1 VPTIADFKQ
10 RYPQFAD
17 MAPED
22 LAREL
27 HTRFYSDLPY
37 EDFMQEV
44 LPERGA
50 ERSVDLLGVSEGLDL
65 TAGTGVSAK
74 ANFYINQA
82 SDLANEIFGTDIPA
96 MSQSAE
102 ELIPALDALSTI
114 ATTEMMKTISGKE
127 NLQLQLRLQKLQVP
141 SKSFIYNDRR
151 SLNQFK
157 TASRTMDFAGKLLL
171 EKLESGDLDRKQIIQ
186 TKRDLSSARALQ
198 REYDKLAG
206 AYERKMGIEVEEAD
220 EDLDRFFTF

>member
-1 VPTIADFKQ
+1 
-10 RYPQFAD
+10 
-17 MAPED
+17 
-22 LAREL
+22 
-27 HTRFYSDLPY
+27 
-37 EDFMQEV
+37 V
-44 LPERGA
+44 LPARG
-50 ERSVDLLGVSEGLDL
+50 EESQVDLLGVSEGLDL

-82 SDLANEIFGTDIPA
+82 SDLANEVFGTDIPS

-171 EKLESGDLDRKQIIQ
+171 EKLESGELDRKQIIK

-198 REYDKLAG
+198 REYDKLTN
-206 AYERKMGIEVEEAD
+206 AYERKMGIGMDEQD

>member
-1 VPTIADFKQ
+1 MPTIADFKQ
-10 RYPQFAD
+10 RYPQFED
-17 MAPED
+17 MAPET

-27 HTRFYSDLPY
+27 HTRFYSERPY

-44 LPERGA
+44 LPARG
-50 ERSVDLLGVSEGLDL
+50 EESQVDLLGVSEGLDL

-82 SDLANEIFGTDIPA
+82 SDLANEVFGTDIPA

-171 EKLESGDLDRKQIIQ
+171 EKLESGDLDRKQIIK
-186 TKRDLSSARALQ
+186 TKRDLSSARSLQ
-198 REYDKLAG
+198 REYDKLTN
-206 AYERKMGIEVEEAD
+206 AYERKMGIGMEEED

>member
-1 VPTIADFKQ
+1 MPTIADFKQ

-17 MAPED
+17 MASED

-37 EDFMQEV
+37 EDFIQKV
-44 LPERGA
+44 LPDRGEER
-50 ERSVDLLGVSEGLDL
+50 EVSLLGVSEGLDL

-186 TKRDLSSARALQ
+186 TKRDLSSARSLQ

-206 AYERKMGIEVEEAD
+206 AYERKMGIAVEDED

>member
-1 VPTIADFKQ
+1 
-10 RYPQFAD
+10 
-17 MAPED
+17 MASED

-27 HTRFYSDLPY
+27 HTRFYSDRPY

-44 LPERGA
+44 LPDRG
-50 ERSVDLLGVSEGLDL
+50 EESQVNLLGVSEGLDL

-82 SDLANEIFGTDIPA
+82 SDLANEVFGTDIPS

-171 EKLESGDLDRKQIIQ
+171 EKLESGELDRKQIIK

-198 REYDKLAG
+198 REYDKLTN
-206 AYERKMGIEVEEAD
+206 AYERKMGIGMEEED

>member
-1 VPTIADFKQ
+1 MPTIADFKQ

-17 MAPED
+17 MAPEN

-44 LPERGA
+44 LPARG
-50 ERSVDLLGVSEGLDL
+50 EESQVDLLGVSEGLDL

-82 SDLANEIFGTDIPA
+82 SDLANEVFGTDIPS

-114 ATTEMMKTISGKE
+114 TTTEMMKTISGKE

-171 EKLESGDLDRKQIIQ
+171 EKLESGELDRKQIIK

-198 REYDKLAG
+198 REYDKLTN
-206 AYERKMGIEVEEAD
+206 AYERKMGMGMDEQD

>member
-17 MAPED
+17 MAPEN

-44 LPERGA
+44 LPARG
-50 ERSVDLLGVSEGLDL
+50 EESQVDLLGVSEGLDL

-82 SDLANEIFGTDIPA
+82 SDLANEVFGTDIPA

-171 EKLESGDLDRKQIIQ
+171 EKLESGELDRKQIIK

-198 REYDKLAG
+198 REYDKLTN
-206 AYERKMGIEVEEAD
+206 AYERKMGIGMDEQD

>member
-1 VPTIADFKQ
+1 MPTIADFKQ
-10 RYPQFAD
+10 RYPQFED
-17 MAPED
+17 MASED

-37 EDFMQEV
+37 EDFIQKV
-44 LPERGA
+44 LPDRG
-50 ERSVDLLGVSEGLDL
+50 EEHEVSLLGVSEGLDL

-186 TKRDLSSARALQ
+186 TKRDLSSARSLQ

-206 AYERKMGIEVEEAD
+206 AYERKMGIGVDDED

>member
-1 VPTIADFKQ
+1 MPTIADFKQ
-10 RYPQFAD
+10 PYPQFAD
-17 MAPED
+17 MAPENM
-22 LAREL
+22 AREL
-27 HTRFYSDLPY
+27 HTRFYSDRPY

-44 LPERGA
+44 LPDRG
-50 ERSVDLLGVSEGLDL
+50 EESQVDLLGVSEGLDL

-82 SDLANEIFGTDIPA
+82 SDLANEVFGTDIPS

-171 EKLESGDLDRKQIIQ
+171 EKLESGELDRKQIIK

-198 REYDKLAG
+198 REYDKLTN
-206 AYERKMGIEVEEAD
+206 AYERKMGIGMEEED

>member
-1 VPTIADFKQ
+1 MPTIADFKQ

-17 MAPED
+17 MAPEN

-44 LPERGA
+44 LPARG
-50 ERSVDLLGVSEGLDL
+50 EESQVDLLGVSEGLDL

-82 SDLANEIFGTDIPA
+82 SDLANEVFGTDIPS

-171 EKLESGDLDRKQIIQ
+171 EKLESGELDRKQIIK

-198 REYDKLAG
+198 REYDKLTN
-206 AYERKMGIEVEEAD
+206 AYERKMGMGMDEQD

>member
-1 VPTIADFKQ
+1 MPTIADFKQ

-17 MAPED
+17 MAPEN

-27 HTRFYSDLPY
+27 HTRFYSDRPY

-44 LPERGA
+44 LPDRG
-50 ERSVDLLGVSEGLDL
+50 EESQVDLLGVSEGLDL

-82 SDLANEIFGTDIPA
+82 SDLANEVFGTDIPS

-171 EKLESGDLDRKQIIQ
+171 EKLESGELDRKQIIK

-198 REYDKLAG
+198 REYDKLTN
-206 AYERKMGIEVEEAD
+206 AYERKMGIGMEEED

>member
-17 MAPED
+17 MASED

-44 LPERGA
+44 LPDRG
-50 ERSVDLLGVSEGLDL
+50 EESQVDLLGVSEGLDL

-82 SDLANEIFGTDIPA
+82 SDLANEVFGTDIPPI
-96 MSQSAE
+96 SQSAE

-186 TKRDLSSARALQ
+186 TKRDLSSARSLQ
-198 REYDKLAG
+198 REYDKLTS
-206 AYERKMGIEVEEAD
+206 AYERKMGIGMEDED

>member
-1 VPTIADFKQ
+1 MPTIADFKQ

>member
-1 VPTIADFKQ
+1 MPTIADFKQ

-17 MAPED
+17 MAPEN

-44 LPERGA
+44 LPARG
-50 ERSVDLLGVSEGLDL
+50 EESQVDLLGVSEGLDL

-82 SDLANEIFGTDIPA
+82 SDLANEVFGTDIPA

-171 EKLESGDLDRKQIIQ
+171 EKLESGELDRKQIIK

-198 REYDKLAG
+198 REYDKLTN
-206 AYERKMGIEVEEAD
+206 AYERKMGMGMDEQD

>member
-1 VPTIADFKQ
+1 MPTIADFKQ

-17 MAPED
+17 MAPET

-44 LPERGA
+44 LPARGQ
-50 ERSVDLLGVSEGLDL
+50 ESQVDLLGVSEGLDL

-96 MSQSAE
+96 LSQSAE

-171 EKLESGDLDRKQIIQ
+171 EKLESGELDRKQIIK

-198 REYDKLAG
+198 REYDKLTN
-206 AYERKMGIEVEEAD
+206 AYERKMGIGMDEQD

>member
-1 VPTIADFKQ
+1 MPTIADFKQ

-17 MAPED
+17 MASED

-27 HTRFYSDLPY
+27 HTRFYSDRPY

-44 LPERGA
+44 LPDRG
-50 ERSVDLLGVSEGLDL
+50 EESQVNLLGVSEGLDL

-82 SDLANEIFGTDIPA
+82 SDLANEVFGTDIPS

-171 EKLESGDLDRKQIIQ
+171 EKLESGELDRKQIIK

-198 REYDKLAG
+198 REYDKLTN
-206 AYERKMGIEVEEAD
+206 AYERKMGIGMEEED

>member
-1 VPTIADFKQ
+1 MPTIADFKQ

-17 MAPED
+17 MAPEN

-44 LPERGA
+44 LPARG
-50 ERSVDLLGVSEGLDL
+50 EESQVDLLGVSEGLDL

-82 SDLANEIFGTDIPA
+82 SDLANEVFGTDIPS

-171 EKLESGDLDRKQIIQ
+171 EKLESGELDRKQIIK

-198 REYDKLAG
+198 REYDKLTN
-206 AYERKMGIEVEEAD
+206 AYERKMGIGMDEQD

>member
-1 VPTIADFKQ
+1 
-10 RYPQFAD
+10 
-17 MAPED
+17 MAPET

-27 HTRFYSDLPY
+27 HTRFYSDRPY

-44 LPERGA
+44 LPARG
-50 ERSVDLLGVSEGLDL
+50 EESQVDLLGVSEGLDL

-82 SDLANEIFGTDIPA
+82 SDLANEVFGTDIPA

-171 EKLESGDLDRKQIIQ
+171 EKLESGELDRKQIIK

-198 REYDKLAG
+198 REYDKLTN
-206 AYERKMGIEVEEAD
+206 AYERKMGIGMDEQD

>member
-1 VPTIADFKQ
+1 MPTIADFKQ

-17 MAPED
+17 MAPEN

-44 LPERGA
+44 LPDRG
-50 ERSVDLLGVSEGLDL
+50 EESQVDLLGVSEGLDL

-82 SDLANEIFGTDIPA
+82 SDLANEVFGTDIPS

-171 EKLESGDLDRKQIIQ
+171 EKLESGELDRKQIIK

-198 REYDKLAG
+198 REYDKLTN
-206 AYERKMGIEVEEAD
+206 AYERKMGIGMEEED

>member
-1 VPTIADFKQ
+1 
-10 RYPQFAD
+10 
-17 MAPED
+17 MASED

-44 LPERGA
+44 LPDRG
-50 ERSVDLLGVSEGLDL
+50 EESQVDLLGVSEGLDL

-82 SDLANEIFGTDIPA
+82 SDLANEVFGTDIPA

-186 TKRDLSSARALQ
+186 TKRDLSSARSLQ
-198 REYDKLAG
+198 REYDKLTS
-206 AYERKMGIEVEEAD
+206 AYERKMGIGMEDED

>member
-1 VPTIADFKQ
+1 
-10 RYPQFAD
+10 
-17 MAPED
+17 MAPET

-27 HTRFYSDLPY
+27 HTRFYSDRPY
-37 EDFMQEV
+37 EDFIQEV
-44 LPERGA
+44 LPDRG
-50 ERSVDLLGVSEGLDL
+50 EESQVDLLGVSEGLDL

-82 SDLANEIFGTDIPA
+82 SDLANEVFGTDIPS

-171 EKLESGDLDRKQIIQ
+171 EKLESGELDRKQIIK

-198 REYDKLAG
+198 REYDKLTN
-206 AYERKMGIEVEEAD
+206 AYERKMGIGMDEQD

>member
-17 MAPED
+17 MAPEN

-44 LPERGA
+44 LPARG
-50 ERSVDLLGVSEGLDL
+50 EESQVDLLGVSEGLDL

-82 SDLANEIFGTDIPA
+82 SDLANEVFGTDIPA

-171 EKLESGDLDRKQIIQ
+171 EKLESGELDRKQIIK

-198 REYDKLAG
+198 REYDKLTN
-206 AYERKMGIEVEEAD
+206 AYERKMGIGMEEED

>member
-1 VPTIADFKQ
+1 
-10 RYPQFAD
+10 
-17 MAPED
+17 MAPET

-27 HTRFYSDLPY
+27 HTRFYSDRPY

-44 LPERGA
+44 LPARG
-50 ERSVDLLGVSEGLDL
+50 EESQVDLLGVSEGLDL

-82 SDLANEIFGTDIPA
+82 SDLANEVFGTDIPS

-171 EKLESGDLDRKQIIQ
+171 EKLESGELDRKQIIK

-198 REYDKLAG
+198 REYDKLTN
-206 AYERKMGIEVEEAD
+206 AYERKMGIGMDEQD

>member
-1 VPTIADFKQ
+1 MPTIADFKQ

-44 LPERGA
+44 LPERGT

-198 REYDKLAG
+198 REYDKLVG

>member
-1 VPTIADFKQ
+1 MPTIADFKQ

-17 MAPED
+17 MAPEN

-44 LPERGA
+44 LPARG
-50 ERSVDLLGVSEGLDL
+50 EESQVDLLGVSEGLDL

-82 SDLANEIFGTDIPA
+82 SDLANEVFGTDIPA

-171 EKLESGDLDRKQIIQ
+171 EKLESGELDRKQIIK

-198 REYDKLAG
+198 REYDKLTN
-206 AYERKMGIEVEEAD
+206 AYERKMGIGMDEQD

>member
-1 VPTIADFKQ
+1 MPTIADFKQ

-17 MAPED
+17 MAPEN

-44 LPERGA
+44 LPARG
-50 ERSVDLLGVSEGLDL
+50 EESQVDLLGVSEGLDL

-82 SDLANEIFGTDIPA
+82 SDLANEVFGTDIPA

-171 EKLESGDLDRKQIIQ
+171 EKLESGELDRKQIIK

-198 REYDKLAG
+198 REYDKLTN
-206 AYERKMGIEVEEAD
+206 AYERKMGIGMEEED